1 MRGWSPEEDEM
12 LLQLIETSGKRWKL
26 IAEALGNSNPRTPA
40 MVRNRYLRIERGR
53 WLTEQGMSK
62 NRCGQCGQLK
72 RGHVCQ
78 APRALVNPA
87 DQGTDWG
94 KESVPSSPYTPL
106 GKLSL
111 GAPPLTYVSYG
122 NNDESLSLF
131 PSPADLNG
139 TCRTPQSLA
148 GIMGSSMA
156 GPPGLRPQSS
166 FDILLR
172 ASEMR
177 STEVAPEQP
186 KILADT
192 PSVLPGELINP
203 FRSVA
208 SENPCML
215 SAADIEVADVAT
227 GGCATAELGR
237 RTETF
242 VPNASRRV
250 EVEG

>member
-1 MRGWSPEEDEM
+1 
-12 LLQLIETSGKRWKL
+12 
-26 IAEALGNSNPRTPA
+26 

-106 GKLSL
+106 GKVRKKGGSKDQIPCHSAPRPRLFPPPITALSSPVHCSQLSL